1 MTAIPSGVGHGSH
14 LDLICQITAHGQ
26 AGTTDGANQVAP
38 AGEFPNLQGFAES
51 EVPKLITAG
60 AFQIPDLKI
69 TTHLGLSEA
78 LEAVEFKIL
87 DCRVCHLLHCEVIE
101 TELQQ
106 EKRSMNGF
114 FVSLIL

>member
-1 MTAIPSGVGHGSH
+1 MTAIPSGMGHGTH
-14 LDLICQITAHGQ
+14 LDLIRQITAHGQ
-26 AGTTDGANQVAP
+26 TGTTDGANQVAP
-38 AGEFPNLQGFAES
+38 AGEFPNLEGFAKS
-51 EVPKLITAG
+51 KVSKLIAAG

-69 TTHLGLSEA
+69 TTHLGLSKA
-78 LEAVEFKIL
+78 LEAVEFEIL
-87 DCRVCHLLHCEVIE
+87 DCRVCHLPHCEVIE